1 MSQGYGYEAKNVSK
15 KKKEELRT
23 DLSKLAAGGEDAV
36 KDLTEVCDSW
46 MEGMHWTSNSWFV
59 IQSSGRLSFYNARI
73 RGCLNEAINF
83 DFASFVFVCIKGGG
97 MCPFL

>member
-1 MSQGYGYEAKNVSK
+1 MSK

-46 MEGMHWTSNSWFV
+46 MEGMHWTF
-59 IQSSGRLSFYNARI
+59 
-73 RGCLNEAINF
+73 
-83 DFASFVFVCIKGGG
+83 K
-97 MCPFL
+97 